1 MIGFLGGTGPEGR
14 GLALRFALVGEQV
27 LIGSR
32 QKPNAICAAKAVSEI
47 VPGISVD
54 GGSNE
59 DVIHNSELIFV
70 TVPYLAQKQLL
81 KDFVDHLEGKVVV
94 DTVVPISFNEG
105 VAVSVPVLEGS
116 AALEARAVLHKSIL
130 VAAFQTISA
139 HDLLKPDRK
148 INSDVIVCSDND
160 SAKQDV
166 MKLAE
171 KIAGIRSIDG
181 GRLANSQLVENLT
194 ILLLNI
200 NKLYKVRSSV
210 KIVGI

>member
-1 MIGFLGGTGPEGR
+1 MTSTKFLMTKE
-14 GLALRFALVGEQV
+14 
-27 LIGSR
+27 
-32 QKPNAICAAKAVSEI
+32 
-47 VPGISVD
+47 
-54 GGSNE
+54 
-59 DVIHNSELIFV
+59 
-70 TVPYLAQKQLL
+70 
-81 KDFVDHLEGKVVV
+81 
-94 DTVVPISFNEG
+94 
-105 VAVSVPVLEGS
+105 
-116 AALEARAVLHKSIL
+116 VLHKSIL

-171 KIAGIRSIDG
+171 KITGVRSIDG
-181 GRLANSQLVENLT
+181 GSLANSQHVENLT

-200 NKLYKVRSSV
+200 NKLYKARSSV

>member
-14 GLALRFALVGEQV
+14 GLALRFALAGEQV

-32 QKPNAICAAKAVSEI
+32 QKSNALSAAKAISEV

-54 GGSNE
+54 GESNE
-59 DVIHNSELIFV
+59 YVIHNSEQIFI
-70 TVPYLAQKQLL
+70 TIPYLAQKLL
-81 KDFVDHLEGKVVV
+81 LQRFADNLEGKIVV
-94 DTVVPISFNEG
+94 DTVVPVSFNEG
-105 VAVSVPVLEGS
+105 VATSVPVSEGS

-171 KIAGIRSIDG
+171 KITGVRSIDG
-181 GRLANSQLVENLT
+181 GSLANSQHVENLT

-200 NKLYKVRSSV
+200 NKLYKARSSV

>member
-1 MIGFLGGTGPEGR
+1 LIGFLGGTGPEGR
-14 GLALRFALVGEQV
+14 GLALRFALTGEQV

-32 QKPNAICAAKAVSEI
+32 QKSNAIRAAKAVSEI

-70 TVPYLAQKQLL
+70 TIPYLAQKQLL
-81 KDFVDHLEGKVVV
+81 QRFVDDLEGKIVV
-94 DTVVPISFNEG
+94 DTVVPVSFNEG
-105 VAVSVPVLEGS
+105 VATSVPVSEGS
-116 AALEARAVLHKSIL
+116 AALEARVVLHKSIL

-171 KIAGIRSIDG
+171 KITGVRSIDG
-181 GRLANSQLVENLT
+181 GSLANSQHVENLT

-200 NKLYKVRSSV
+200 NKLYQARSSV

>member
-1 MIGFLGGTGPEGR
+1 MIGFLGGTGSEGG
-14 GLALRFALVGEQV
+14 GLAVRFALAGEQV

-32 QKPNAICAAKAVSEI
+32 QKSKAICAAKAVSEI
-47 VPGISVD
+47 VPGLSVD

-81 KDFVDHLEGKVVV
+81 QGFVDHLEGKIVV
-94 DTVVPISFNEG
+94 DTVVPVSFNEG

-116 AALEARAVLHKSIL
+116 AALEAETILYKSIL

-139 HDLLKPDRK
+139 HELLKPNRK
-148 INSDVIVCSDND
+148 INSDVIVCSDNNL
-160 SAKQDV
+160 AKQKV
-166 MKLAE
+166 MNLAE
-171 KIAGIRSIDG
+171 KIPGIRSIDG
-181 GRLANSQLVENLT
+181 GRLANSQYVENLT
-194 ILLLNI
+194 VLLLHI
-200 NKLYKVRSSV
+200 NKLYKSRSSV

>member
-14 GLALRFALVGEQV
+14 GLALRFALTGEQV

-32 QKPNAICAAKAVSEI
+32 QKSNAICAAKAVSKI
-47 VPGISVD
+47 VPDISVD

-181 GRLANSQLVENLT
+181 GRLTNSQHVENLT

-200 NKLYKVRSSV
+200 NKLYKARSSV